1 MDWTTRFRAP
11 SRVPLLQ
18 VVKTSVATVLAWV
31 VAGTVLPGQLPIF
44 AAVAALLVVQ
54 PSVNQSFGKAIER
67 TFGVILGVV
76 LATGITLLF
85 GDDSW
90 VVLLAIIVAIMLAW
104 LLRLSTGSANQIPIS
119 AMLVLALGTATPDY
133 AVTRIIETVMG
144 ATIALIINLVIVPP
158 VLLATAHQS
167 VSRLAVGVASVLDQL
182 ADALSAPM
190 SGERLAH
197 LMQDARGL
205 RDLRETA
212 GERVAEGEESLML
225 NPRRSAHRDQ
235 LVAASELLA
244 RLIPL
249 VTRVIGMCRALR
261 DHYDENLS
269 DDPAARAIAIELDR
283 ASHDLRLLVRSL
295 DGGHIEPPVVT
306 SDMPALTAP
315 LVILKPNLDHWIL
328 FGSLM
333 EDLRRV
339 REEIVG
345 E

>member
-1 MDWTTRFRAP
+1 MDWTTRFRTP
-11 SRVPLLQ
+11 RRVPLLQ

-31 VAGTVLPGQLPIF
+31 VAGAILPGQLPIF

-76 LATGITLLF
+76 LATGITVLF
-85 GDDSW
+85 GDEGW
-90 VVLLAIIVAIMLAW
+90 VVLLAIVVAIMLAW

-133 AVTRIIETVMG
+133 AVSRIVETMLG
-144 ATIALIINLVIVPP
+144 ALIALIVNLVIVPP
-158 VLLATAHQS
+158 VLLATAHQA
-167 VSRLAVGVASVLDQL
+167 VSRLAVGVASVLEQL
-182 ADALSAPM
+182 SDALSAPM
-190 SGERLAH
+190 STERLAH
-197 LMQDARGL
+197 LMRDARGL

-212 GERVAEGEESLML
+212 SQSVAEGEESLML
-225 NPRRSAHRDQ
+225 NPRRSAHRDR
-235 LVAASELLA
+235 LVAASDLLA

-249 VTRVIGMCRALR
+249 VTRVIGMSRALR
-261 DHYDENLS
+261 DHYAEDLS

-283 ASHDLRLLVRSL
+283 AAHDLRLLVRSL
-295 DGGHIEPPVVT
+295 GDDHVEPPAVT
-306 SDMPALTAP
+306 SETPALTAP
-315 LVILKPNLDHWIL
+315 LVILRPNLDHWIL